1 MKCCVVGAGN
11 SNGKVGASRT
21 MGDAGTDGS
30 AVLIENQRR
39 IVGARS
45 SGRRVGRQHLCCGSR
60 SGRPGYASC
69 AGRSGRPGYASRASR
84 AGRPS
89 GPARPHRSGGGDVKR
104 KSPHFNSILLLHF
117 SIKCIKIKTKIIFCF
132 YFARGDVMP
141 RVAYSEKDK
150 ERIRTALITVGLELM
165 AKQGIQHTTVEQV
178 YKKVGISRTFF
189 YSFFSTKEDL
199 VLETL
204 YWQQPRIVEYVQ
216 KLMADPALTWR
227 DTVKKFL
234 YDCCYGEKS
243 GIAVLTIEEQ
253 QLIFKRL
260 SKESYQVFRQKQRQL
275 FGKILE
281 TFGIEADAKRI
292 NLFTNLSLT
301 VMSFA
306 ERFRI
311 LFLCLSLRLRMKQSM
326 FSLMRSWMSWR
337 S

>member
-60 SGRPGYASC
+60 SSGPGYASC
-69 AGRSGRPGYASRASR
+69 AGRS
-84 AGRPS
+84 S
-89 GPARPHRSGGGDVKR
+89 GPARPRRSGGGDVKR

-178 YKKVGISRTFF
+178 YKKVG
-189 YSFFSTKEDL
+189 FSQQKKIWCL
-199 VLETL
+199 KHYIGSSLEL
-204 YWQQPRIVEYVQ
+204 
-216 KLMADPALTWR
+216 L
-227 DTVKKFL
+227 
-234 YDCCYGEKS
+234 
-243 GIAVLTIEEQ
+243 
-253 QLIFKRL
+253 
-260 SKESYQVFRQKQRQL
+260 
-275 FGKILE
+275 
-281 TFGIEADAKRI
+281 
-292 NLFTNLSLT
+292 
-301 VMSFA
+301 
-306 ERFRI
+306 
-311 LFLCLSLRLRMKQSM
+311 SM
-326 FSLMRSWMSWR
+326 FKN
-337 S
+337 